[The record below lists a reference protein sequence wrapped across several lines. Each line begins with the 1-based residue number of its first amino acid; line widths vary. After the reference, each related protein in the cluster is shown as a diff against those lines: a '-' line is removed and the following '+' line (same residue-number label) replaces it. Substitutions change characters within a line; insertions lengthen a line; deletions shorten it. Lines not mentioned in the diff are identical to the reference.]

1 MVGSEGGGPGGVVRT
16 TRVKAINPHYAGLI
30 RRELDVLPKSDG
42 QDWKIGDEVGLH
54 GAVWA
59 ERNGAP
65 VYAVITEI
73 LDV

>member
-16 TRVKAINPHYAGLI
+16 IRVKAINPHYAGLI
-30 RRELDVLPKSDG
+30 LRELDVLPKSDG

-59 ERNGAP
+59 ERNDAP

>member
-1 MVGSEGGGPGGVVRT
+1 MVGSEGSGPGGVVRT

-30 RRELDVLPKSDG
+30 LRELDILPKSDG
-42 QDWKIGDEVGLH
+42 QNWKIGDEVGLH

-59 ERNGAP
+59 ERNDAP

>member
-30 RRELDVLPKSDG
+30 LRELDVLPKSDG

-59 ERNGAP
+59 ERNDAP